1 VVRQKGGL
9 AAGQKTTRR
18 LAGLSRMMAAL
29 VIRRGDRAAV
39 RTVSQG
45 ASLNLQGF
53 WLTPGRAPIGSGLG
67 FRVLALA
74 SISLAP
80 RCNNCCDALGRRLR
94 KIQCLQ
100 LSVCWCPD
108 PLNYPHVIAVT
119 KCASQA
125 LTQLRNRATPTS
137 VFINAPRVPVRC
149 GLLFGLPTR
158 RLRDRGTGRAFHRC
172 GGAAIRSSTVS
183 SKLSVHG
190 RL

>member
-1 VVRQKGGL
+1 VVVRQKGGL

-18 LAGLSRMMAAL
+18 LAGLSRNGGSRYTKRC
-29 VIRRGDRAAV
+29 VGPRRRPNGK
-39 RTVSQG
+39 
-45 ASLNLQGF
+45 
-53 WLTPGRAPIGSGLG
+53 PGRVAEPLRFVANARSSAGRFGP
-67 FRVLALA
+67 R
-74 SISLAP
+74 ISSLSFSFNFLLRRTAIIA
-80 RCNNCCDALGRRLR
+80 CDALGRRLR

-125 LTQLRNRATPTS
+125 STQLRNRATPTS

-158 RLRDRGTGRAFHRC
+158 RLRDRGTGRAFHR
-172 GGAAIRSSTVS
+172 
-183 SKLSVHG
+183 
-190 RL
+190 